1 MNNDKNPVRAKRLAA
16 LGANKSW
23 QSLVK
28 EQRENPTKFI
38 NPASPSSPIH
48 SPVSASPAA
57 PPVRPVKG
65 TRKSKAMTKPSQ
77 VSASPATPP
86 VSPVNGTRKSKAT
99 TQVSMKKQSGERNQR
114 KKGDATKVKTC
125 MEKKIR

>member
-65 TRKSKAMTKPSQ
+65 TRKSNAMTKPSP
-77 VSASPATPP
+77 VCATPP

-99 TQVSMKKQSGERNQR
+99 TKVSMKKQSGERNQV
-114 KKGDATKVKTC
+114 KKRDATKVKTC
-125 MEKKIR
+125 VEKKIR